1 VGQIEAEV
9 GQPHRDGLGGAV
21 YKRGK
26 LVEVLGAFRLH
37 SERRANPDPFLL
49 GGAIVRPPQAATI
62 ATIRR
67 AAWPNPHCRTEH
79 YNMSDRFENVTIVK
93 KANVYFDGRVT
104 SRTVLFA
111 DGTRKTL
118 GLMMPGEYEFSTGS
132 AEVMEMLSGEA
143 DVLLPGQEDWQTFTA
158 GQSFEVP
165 AGSSFRLRLNGVVD
179 YCCSYA

>member
-1 VGQIEAEV
+1 
-9 GQPHRDGLGGAV
+9 
-21 YKRGK
+21 
-26 LVEVLGAFRLH
+26 
-37 SERRANPDPFLL
+37 
-49 GGAIVRPPQAATI
+49 
-62 ATIRR
+62 
-67 AAWPNPHCRTEH
+67 
-79 YNMSDRFENVTIVK
+79 MSDRFENVTIVK